1 MAVESTEE
9 SVGYDYSRSG
19 EIGDASDDRCSRVEA
34 RGGAATGD
42 ETAFSVVM
50 DGNDLGKV
58 AFMKYYK
65 PVAEELDP

>member
-1 MAVESTEE
+1 MQATIDVPGLKLEE
-9 SVGYDYSRSG
+9 VPPR
-19 EIGDASDDRCSRVEA
+19 
-34 RGGAATGD
+34 GD